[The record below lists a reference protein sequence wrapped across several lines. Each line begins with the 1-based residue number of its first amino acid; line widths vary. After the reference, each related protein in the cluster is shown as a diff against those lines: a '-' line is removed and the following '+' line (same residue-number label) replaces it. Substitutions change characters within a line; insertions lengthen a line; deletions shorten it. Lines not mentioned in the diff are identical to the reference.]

1 MRTLACIALP
11 CWKADISEEN
21 SSPHG
26 NWSMFIQQTI
36 GCWDAY
42 PRQLSH
48 KVTRLQTFVQPWLLL
63 LHTKRLSVAKQT
75 RHLDLMLQ
83 ARVQLCPKGCW
94 ATFHEKKGW
103 RKAEMGNRHLTL
115 QTAHWLLAHSSSSA
129 EATGSGFVVLT
140 HELWFTGQNPSRSCT
155 VEYLFPEPSHLLTSF
170 KAYQNNLKLT
180 SYLDSLLPHF
190 QVLGTG
196 IPAHLPVSTP
206 SLLTVL
212 CCQAAMQGVFAP
224 LNSLS
229 YTAVK
234 WIRSILPLPNSPVLL
249 QQGLPYSLMPMQS
262 LWQEWKKHTRN
273 GVL

>member
-1 MRTLACIALP
+1 MEKSR
-11 CWKADISEEN
+11 N
-21 SSPHG
+21 G
-26 NWSMFIQQTI
+26 
-36 GCWDAY
+36 
-42 PRQLSH
+42 
-48 KVTRLQTFVQPWLLL
+48 
-63 LHTKRLSVAKQT
+63 KQT
-75 RHLDLMLQ
+75 PDFANSPLALGPFLLQ
-83 ARVQLCPKGCW
+83 YRSHRL
-94 ATFHEKKGW
+94 
-103 RKAEMGNRHLTL
+103 
-115 QTAHWLLAHSSSSA
+115 WLHGS
-129 EATGSGFVVLT
+129 EA

-180 SYLDSLLPHF
+180 SYLDSLLPHL

-234 WIRSILPLPNSPVLL
+234 
-249 QQGLPYSLMPMQS
+249 
-262 LWQEWKKHTRN
+262 
-273 GVL
+273 

>member
-11 CWKADISEEN
+11 CWKADISGEN

-115 QTAHWLLAHSSSSA
+115 QTARWLLAHSSSSA
-129 EATGSGFVVLT
+129 EATGSGFMVLRPT
-140 HELWFTGQNPSRSCT
+140 SFGLLVRIPAGPALWSIFF
-155 VEYLFPEPSHLLTSF
+155 LSHLICWLAS
-170 KAYQNNLKLT
+170 KLIKIIL
-180 SYLDSLLPHF
+180 SW
-190 QVLGTG
+190 
-196 IPAHLPVSTP
+196 
-206 SLLTVL
+206 
-212 CCQAAMQGVFAP
+212 QA
-224 LNSLS
+224 
-229 YTAVK
+229 T
-234 WIRSILPLPNSPVLL
+234 
-249 QQGLPYSLMPMQS
+249 
-262 LWQEWKKHTRN
+262 
-273 GVL
+273 